1 MSPDGSGPTGV
12 LVLIIGDDGR
22 AERLA
27 DQLAVDGYELALART
42 VQHARRLARDRPP
55 AAVIVGELGGPRT
68 SLALVSEI
76 RRDAD
81 DRSPWSSAVPV
92 MLLGRWAADVDVLRA
107 FEAGA
112 DDFMADPPVYL
123 VLRAR
128 LGALLRRAR
137 PASPRCVR
145 VGPLELDTVRRSVA
159 MRGQPL
165 ELSRLEYGLLAALAS
180 DPQRAFTREELLRRV
195 WGFRCPARTRTVDSH
210 ASRLRHKLGGDSRRW
225 IVNVW
230 GVGYRLIP

>member
-1 MSPDGSGPTGV
+1 MSSDGSA
-12 LVLIIGDDGR
+12 LVGASLLIIGDDGG
-22 AERLA
+22 AEGLA
-27 DQLAVDGYELALART
+27 DQLALDGYETALART
-42 VQHARRLARDRPP
+42 VQHARRLANDRPP
-55 AAVIVGELGGPRT
+55 AAVIIADLGGPRS

-76 RRDAD
+76 RRDAE
-81 DRSPWSSAVPV
+81 DRSPWSPTVPV
-92 MLLGRWAADVDVLRA
+92 MVLGTRTTEVDVLRA

-137 PASPRCVR
+137 PASPRRVR

-180 DPQRAFTREELLRRV
+180 DPQRVFTREELLRHV
-195 WGFRCPARTRTVDSH
+195 WGFRSCARTRTVDSH
-210 ASRLRHKLGGDSRRW
+210 ASRLRHKLGGDSRQW